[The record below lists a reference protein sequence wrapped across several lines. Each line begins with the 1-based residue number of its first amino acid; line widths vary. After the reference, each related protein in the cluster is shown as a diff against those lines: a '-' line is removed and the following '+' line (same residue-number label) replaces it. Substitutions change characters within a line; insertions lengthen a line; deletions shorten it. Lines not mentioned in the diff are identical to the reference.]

1 MNNKFGIIIGTMAA
15 AAILGLGFS
24 QSGTVQADPN
34 LSLKDVRSQ
43 LQNQYPG
50 EITELELD
58 KEAKS
63 PIYEVEI
70 GIEGKEYEL
79 SVDGNT
85 GEVLN
90 LTEKALQKKVA
101 SDEKTVT
108 NKESTN
114 QDATELKFTEKPNEE
129 HPMEEKENNH
139 DGNKDDSAKEVNTAE
154 KSPKITEEKAV
165 KDDDN
170 SDDQDSTKV
179 TQNVKSNTETAKV
192 DSATKTAPAP
202 KTPKKAESNNKA
214 VEKPEKP
221 AKNAVIGE
229 SKAKSIALDQFS
241 GNVEEIELDND
252 DGRSIYEVEIK
263 NGNKE
268 AEVEIDAYTG
278 AVLVIEID
286 TDDDDD
292 DD

>member
-1 MNNKFGIIIGTMAA
+1 MKNKFSIIIGTMAA
-15 AAILGLGFS
+15 ATILGLGFS
-24 QSGTVQADPN
+24 QSGTVQANPN

-70 GIEGKEYEL
+70 NIEGKEYEL

-90 LTEKALQKKVA
+90 LSEKAMQKRVKV
-101 SDEKTVT
+101 SDEKTTT
-108 NKESTN
+108 NKDSAN
-114 QDATELKFTEKPNEE
+114 QNASKLKFTEKSSAVQEG
-129 HPMEEKENNH
+129 EKENND
-139 DGNKDDSAKEVNTAE
+139 DGNKDDSAKEVNTSE
-154 KSPKITEEKAV
+154 KNPKETVEKAE

-170 SDDQDSTKV
+170 SDDQDSTKI
-179 TQNVKSNTETAKV
+179 TQEVKSNTETGKV
-192 DSATKTAPAP
+192 DSAPKTAPAP
-202 KTPKKAESNNKA
+202 KTPEAPKKAESNNNA

-221 AKNAVIGE
+221 AKKAVIGE
-229 SKAKSIALDQFS
+229 GKAKSIALGQFS

-286 TDDDDD
+286 TDDD
-292 DD
+292 